1 MKIAVNSICKNEIKY
16 LDKWYNALKFEVDYI
31 TVLDTGSTDGT
42 WEALKKL
49 SKKDPKVIIS
59 QKEIKPWRF
68 DVARNEAMSLI
79 PRDADAWISIDLDE
93 IFEPGFAKVIR
104 EEWKTGRTIQALY
117 RYSWNHHED
126 GTPNHEFTY
135 SKIIANDGKWRWDY
149 PLHECLKRT
158 EDIRYEGD
166 QVLDLTKKVHL
177 HHWQDT
183 TLDRS
188 YYLDL
193 LKVRY
198 EESQQGID
206 ALYLA
211 REYVFHK
218 KYEEAIQTFS
228 KITDTITDIKVIER
242 AYCNYMV
249 GCCYY
254 FLNNKLQ
261 AHNYMLKAI
270 HIEPSYRDPYID
282 LARLYIDDLKYDEA
296 IFWLKKC
303 LKDTYR
309 HLDWTEVNDVW
320 TYVPYDLLSVASFNS
335 GNKKDALLYGSRAYS
350 LNPSEKLKENLRVI
364 NNSLIDSDLA

>member
-1 MKIAVNSICKNEIKY
+1 MKIATNSICKNEIRY
-16 LDKWYNALKFEVDYI
+16 LNDWYEALKNEVDYI

-42 WEALKKL
+42 WEALQEL
-49 SKKDPKVIIS
+49 SKKDPRVIIS
-59 QKEIKPWRF
+59 RKEIKPWRF
-68 DVARNEAMSLI
+68 DVARNEAMNLL
-79 PRDADAWISIDLDE
+79 PADADIWISIDLDE
-93 IFEPGFAKVIR
+93 RFEPGFSKILK
-104 EEWKTGRTIQALY
+104 ENWKPDYTIQALY
-117 RYSWNHHED
+117 RYTWNHHPD
-126 GTPNHEFTY
+126 GSPNHEFTY
-135 SKIIANDGKWRWDY
+135 SKILINDKKWIWQY

-158 EDIRYEGD
+158 ENTKYEND
-166 QVLDLTKKVHL
+166 QVLNLTDKIHL

-193 LKVRY
+193 LRVRY

-211 REYVFHK
+211 RECVFHK
-218 KYEEAIQTFS
+218 RYEEAIEIFS
-228 KITDTITDIKVIER
+228 KVTDVVTDLKVIER
-242 AYCNYMV
+242 AYCNYMT

-282 LARLYIDDLKYDEA
+282 LARLYIDEQKYDEA

-320 TYVPYDLLSVASFNS
+320 TYVPYDLLSVACFNS
-335 GNKKDALLYGSRAYS
+335 GDKKNALLYASRAAY
-350 LNPSEKLKENLRVI
+350 LNPSEKLLGNLRVI
-364 NNSLIDSDLA
+364 NESLKDDDF